1 MPGSLRLVPC
11 LAVLA
16 LSLPACKREG
26 KHSREPSED
35 TPTTSAASSPTPTPE
50 DVCRRLSEMAMA
62 EIGPIDPAIQA
73 ETIASCADE
82 LRLDQIS
89 RGPESWDGVARCVVA
104 AQTDADLDRCD
115 ALYPPPDAG
124 PLGLTG
130 TGTGSG
136 SDGELEKAVCI
147 NMVTVFAVE
156 LALEA
161 EAAGQPVPQLSEAQI
176 EEAFTECMSV
186 LSDARREAP
195 PDVYATLLG
204 CLGSAETGEQLEA
217 CVGE

>member
-1 MPGSLRLVPC
+1 MPGPLRLVPC

-16 LSLPACKREG
+16 LSLTACKRDGARAERA
-26 KHSREPSED
+26 REPSET
-35 TPTTSAASSPTPTPE
+35 TPTANSPTPTPE

-62 EIGPIDPAIQA
+62 DIGPIDPAIQA
-73 ETIASCADE
+73 ETIAQCADE
-82 LRLDQIS
+82 LRLDQLA

-124 PLGLTG
+124 PRPD
-130 TGTGSG
+130 SG
-136 SDGELEKAVCI
+136 DGEREKAVCI

-161 EAAGQPVPQLSEAQI
+161 EAVGEPIPQLTEPQI
-176 EEAFTECMSV
+176 EEAFNECMGV
-186 LSDARREAP
+186 LIDTQQAAP
-195 PDVYATLLG
+195 PDVYDALLG
-204 CLGSAETGEQLEA
+204 CLGGAETGAQLEA